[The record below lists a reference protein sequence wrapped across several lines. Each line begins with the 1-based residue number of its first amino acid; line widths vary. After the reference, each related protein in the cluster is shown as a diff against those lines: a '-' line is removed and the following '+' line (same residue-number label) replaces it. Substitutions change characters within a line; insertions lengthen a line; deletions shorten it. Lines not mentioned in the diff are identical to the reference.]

1 MKIIHT
7 GDLHI
12 GSAHGNLP
20 PEKSAQRKREIFEG
34 FCQLARFAK
43 ENAVNAVLIAGDL
56 FDENGVAA
64 EWKRE
69 TLAAIRAAS
78 PVRFFY
84 VSGNHDGGLELG
96 GELPENLFTFS
107 QEHGWYSYDLGENVT
122 LTGADSRLFE
132 RVLAFPPR
140 LAKERYNIVLLHG
153 ELREILPAMQNR
165 NVDYLALGHIH
176 KPHREVQPLDARGV
190 YRYCGCF
197 EGRGFDEVGA
207 RGFFLLNIESGKVTD
222 EKFLSL
228 AKRTVWEIPVDITAC
243 QSYTDVENAAFSA
256 LAELQAR
263 DIVKVVLTGTP
274 KADLRKDLPLLS
286 ARINERFFHAKALD
300 ESRPKIDYR
309 AFQNDLTERGEFV
322 REVGRYELN
331 EAFRAE
337 VLEVGL
343 KALNG
348 EEIDL

>member
-20 PEKSAQRKREIFEG
+20 PEKSAQRKREILDG

-43 ENAVNAVLIAGDL
+43 ENGVSAVLIAGDF

-64 EWKRE
+64 EWKRDA
-69 TLAAIRAAS
+69 LAAVRAAS

-84 VSGNHDGGLELG
+84 VSGNHDVGLELG
-96 GELPENLFTFS
+96 ADLPENLFLFS
-107 QEHGWYSYDLGENVT
+107 QNHGWYSYDLGENIT
-122 LTGADSRLFE
+122 LTGADSRHFDTA
-132 RVLAFPPR
+132 LAFPPR
-140 LAKERYNIVLLHG
+140 LARERYNIVVLHG

-176 KPHREVQPLDARGV
+176 KPHREAQRLDARGV

-197 EGRGFDEVGA
+197 EGRGFDEVGS
-207 RGFFLLNIESGKVTD
+207 RGFFLLQIEKGKLTD

-228 AKRTVWEIPVDITAC
+228 AKRTVWELPVDITAC
-243 QSYTDVENAAFSA
+243 QTYTDVETAAFSA
-256 LAELQAR
+256 TAQIKNT
-263 DIVKVVLTGTP
+263 DIVKLVLTGSP
-274 KADLRKDLPLLS
+274 SAGLRKDLPLLS
-286 ARINERFFHAKALD
+286 ARIAERFFHAKVVD
-300 ESRPKIDYR
+300 ESRPKLDYR
-309 AFQNDLTERGEFV
+309 AFEKDLTERGEFV
-322 REVGRYELN
+322 REVGRYEMN

-337 VLEVGL
+337 VLDVGL